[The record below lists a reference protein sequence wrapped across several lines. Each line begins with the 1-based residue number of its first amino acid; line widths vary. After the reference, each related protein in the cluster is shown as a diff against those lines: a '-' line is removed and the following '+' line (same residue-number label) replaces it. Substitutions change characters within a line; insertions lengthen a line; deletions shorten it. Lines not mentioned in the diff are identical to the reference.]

1 MLFKAFHPTEARKRF
16 HGLIVGIHHVPKIMH
31 LQLPLAK
38 TGCHFHSITAWETIA
53 IHFRERNQLKT
64 LGFLSLIFR
73 LLCESRGFWSGFC
86 QSN

>member
-1 MLFKAFHPTEARKRF
+1 MLFNAFHPTEARKRF

-53 IHFRERNQLKT
+53 IHFRERNQLET
-64 LGFLSLIFR
+64 LGFSLIFR

-86 QSN
+86 HSN